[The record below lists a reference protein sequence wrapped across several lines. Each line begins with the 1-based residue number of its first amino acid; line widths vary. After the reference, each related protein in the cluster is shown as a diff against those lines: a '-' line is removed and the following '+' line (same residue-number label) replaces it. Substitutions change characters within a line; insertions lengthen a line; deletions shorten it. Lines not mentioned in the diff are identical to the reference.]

1 MKYHK
6 IMLGITAV
14 LLLLSTASFAQGY
27 GHRHGR
33 GWQYLGQAHVDG
45 RMDHDNISV
54 GYHGGFRSIQL
65 RVENA
70 PIEFDHVVVHYE
82 NGTSEQLRVR
92 QVIPAGSQTRD
103 IDLRGDRRNIRSV
116 ELWYGKA
123 AFHSGRPR
131 VTLYGRS

>member
-6 IMLGITAV
+6 IVLGVVAVFV
-14 LLLLSTASFAQGY
+14 LLSGASFAQGY
-27 GHRHGR
+27 GHGHGSE
-33 GWQYLGQAHVDG
+33 WQLLGEAHVDG

-54 GYHGGFRSIQL
+54 GYRGSFRSLQL

-82 NGTSEQLRVR
+82 NGTSEELHVR
-92 QVIPAGSQTRD
+92 QVIQAGGRTRD

-123 AFHSGRPR
+123 APHSGRPR
-131 VTLYGRS
+131 VTLFGRS

>member
-6 IMLGITAV
+6 IVLGIAAV
-14 LLLLSTASFAQGY
+14 LLLFSTASLAQGY
-27 GHRHGR
+27 GH
-33 GWQYLGQAHVDG
+33 GWQLLGEAHVDG
-45 RMDHDNISV
+45 RFDHDNISV
-54 GYHGGFRSIQL
+54 GYRGGFRSLQL

-82 NGTSEQLRVR
+82 NGTSEELHIR
-92 QVIPAGSQTRD
+92 QVIQAGGHTRD

-123 AFHSGRPR
+123 APHAGRPR